1 MSNQIYSAA
10 VNVKLR
16 NFRFDHLPEHLQAVS
31 RPFHDLAVQLAD
43 RHPRGGDQV
52 ETGLQKLLEA
62 KDCAVRA
69 ATE

>member
-16 NFRFDHLPEHLQAVS
+16 NFRFDHLPPHLQEIS
-31 RPFHDLAVQLAD
+31 KPFRDLAVDIAN
-43 RHPRGGDQV
+43 RHPRGGDQL
-52 ETGLQKLLEA
+52 EIGLQKLLEA
-62 KDCAVRA
+62 KDCVVRA